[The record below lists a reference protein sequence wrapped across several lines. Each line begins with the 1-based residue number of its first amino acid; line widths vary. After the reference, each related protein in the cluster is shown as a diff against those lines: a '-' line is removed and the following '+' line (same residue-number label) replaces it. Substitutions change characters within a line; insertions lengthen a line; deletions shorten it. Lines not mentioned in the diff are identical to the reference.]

1 MKGVAGFR
9 PGARPYE
16 PTAEQNTHER
26 TTMSEIRF
34 IDTTLRDGHL
44 SLWALRMRIGHML
57 GAARQ
62 MDRCGFESMEFF
74 GFASIIKQVRELK
87 ENPWDWVRL
96 GVKQFSRTRLRYH
109 GGIGSGFE
117 PIPPCI
123 RRLLLECVIAHGIT
137 LTRSSNPW
145 NDYDVLARELDFLG
159 NRGMDVVGNIIYSV
173 SPKHTNEYYER
184 KTRELAALRPYRICF
199 KDVGGLLTPDRT
211 REMLQ
216 LVMANVGDIPL
227 EFHAHC
233 NNSLAPFN
241 YVEALK
247 LGVRTLHTAIPPL
260 ANGSSQPSIFNVAAN
275 AEALG
280 FTPMVDLEAVRPVE
294 EHFTRVARQ
303 ENFPFGAPREYDYAQ
318 YLHQVPGGMISNLRY
333 QLESV
338 GMGDRLEE
346 TLEEAGRV
354 REEYGYPI
362 MVTPLAQFVGT
373 QAAVNVMAG
382 ERYKE
387 VTDQSIQYAL
397 GYWGEEGARLMD
409 PEVKDRILSRPRA
422 REWENWTWPEPSLD
436 EVRQKFG
443 GPGVSDEELVIRV
456 IAGPDS
462 VKEMLAAGAPREF
475 LDASRPVSVLLKQL
489 AGARELRQVHIQRN
503 DLSLRLTHG
512 DARTP

>member
-1 MKGVAGFR
+1 M
-9 PGARPYE
+9 
-16 PTAEQNTHER
+16 N
-26 TTMSEIRF
+26 EIRF

-74 GFASIIKQVRELK
+74 GFASIIKQVRDLK

-96 GVKQFSRTRLRYH
+96 GVKEFSRTRLRYH
-109 GGIGSGFE
+109 GGLGSGFE
-117 PIPPCI
+117 SIPACVI
-123 RRLLLECVIAHGIT
+123 RLLLERIIAHGIT

-145 NDYDVLARELDFLG
+145 NDYAVLAKETETLG
-159 NRGMDVVGNIIYSV
+159 EMGMDVVANVIYSV
-173 SPKHTNEYYER
+173 SPKHTNEYYQR
-184 KTRELAALRPYRICF
+184 KVRELAALRPYRICF

-233 NNSLAPFN
+233 NNGLAPLN

-247 LGVRTLHTAIPPL
+247 LGVNTLHTSIPPL
-260 ANGSSQPSIFNVAAN
+260 ANGSAQPSIYNVVSN
-275 AEALG
+275 ARAMGL
-280 FTPMVDLEAVRPVE
+280 TPRVDLEAVKPVE
-294 EHFTRVARQ
+294 AHFTRVARQ
-303 ENFPFGAPREYDYAQ
+303 ENFPVGAPREYDHTQ
-318 YLHQVPGGMISNLRY
+318 YRHQVPGGMISNLRY
-333 QLESV
+333 QLGAV

-382 ERYKE
+382 ERYRE

-409 PEVKDRILSRPRA
+409 ADVKDRILSRPRA
-422 REWENWTWPEPSLD
+422 REWRSWVRPEPTLAD
-436 EVRQKFG
+436 VRQKFG
-443 GPGVSDEELVIRV
+443 GPGVSDEEMVLRV
-456 IAGPDS
+456 IAGADS
-462 VKEMLAAGAPREF
+462 VKAMLEAGAPRGF
-475 LDASRPVSVLLKQL
+475 LDAGRPVSVLLRQL
-489 AGARELRQVHIQRN
+489 AGARELRQVYVRQGGLSMHLGQRQ
-503 DLSLRLTHG
+503 
-512 DARTP
+512 P

>member
-1 MKGVAGFR
+1 
-9 PGARPYE
+9 
-16 PTAEQNTHER
+16 
-26 TTMSEIRF
+26 MSKIRF

-96 GVKQFSRTRLRYH
+96 GVKEFSRTRLRYH

-117 PIPPCI
+117 AIPPCVLH
-123 RRLLLECVIAHGIT
+123 LLLERVIAHGIT

-145 NDYDVLARELDFLG
+145 NDYDVLAREIKRLG
-159 NRGMDVVGNIIYSV
+159 GMGMEVVANVIYSV

-184 KTRELAALRPYRICF
+184 KVRELAALRPYRICF

-216 LVMANVGDIPL
+216 LVMANAGNIPL

-241 YVEALK
+241 YVEAMK
-247 LGVRTLHTAIPPL
+247 LGIKTLHTSIPPL
-260 ANGSSQPSIFNVAAN
+260 ANGSAQPSIFNVAAN
-275 AEALG
+275 AKALG
-280 FTPMVDLEAVRPVE
+280 LTPMVDLDAVRPVE
-294 EHFTRVARQ
+294 EHFTRVALQ
-303 ENFPFGAPREYDYAQ
+303 ENFPIGAPREYDYAQ
-318 YLHQVPGGMISNLRY
+318 YLHQVPGGMISNLRF
-333 QLESV
+333 QLEAV

-382 ERYKE
+382 GRYKE

-397 GYWGEEGARLMD
+397 GHWGEEGARLMD
-409 PEVKDRILSRPRA
+409 PDVKDRILSRPRA
-422 REWENWTWPEPSLD
+422 REWAGWIRPEPSLD

-443 GPGVSDEELVIRV
+443 GPGVSDEELVLRV
-456 IAGPDS
+456 IASPDS
-462 VKEMLAAGAPREF
+462 VKAMLAAGAPTEF
-475 LDASRPVSVLLKQL
+475 LDARRPVSELMKQL
-489 AGARELRQVHIQRN
+489 ASVRELRQVHIRR
-503 DLSLRLTHG
+503 DGLSLKLEQR
-512 DARTP
+512 DA

>member
-1 MKGVAGFR
+1 
-9 PGARPYE
+9 
-16 PTAEQNTHER
+16 
-26 TTMSEIRF
+26 MSEIRF

-145 NDYDVLARELDFLG
+145 NDYDVLARELEFLG

-216 LVMANVGDIPL
+216 LVMANIGDIPL

>member
-1 MKGVAGFR
+1 
-9 PGARPYE
+9 
-16 PTAEQNTHER
+16 
-26 TTMSEIRF
+26 MSEIRF
-34 IDTTLRDGHL
+34 VDTTLRDGHL

-123 RRLLLECVIAHGIT
+123 RRLLLERVIAHGIT

-145 NDYDVLARELDFLG
+145 NDYGVLAKELEFLG
-159 NRGMDVVGNIIYSV
+159 SRGMEVVGNIIYSV

-211 REMLQ
+211 REMLR
-216 LVMANVGDIPL
+216 LVMSNAGDIPL

-247 LGVRTLHTAIPPL
+247 LGIRTLHTAIPPL

-280 FTPMVDLEAVRPVE
+280 LEPMVDLEAARPVE
-294 EHFTRVARQ
+294 AHFTRVARQ

-318 YLHQVPGGMISNLRY
+318 YLHQVPGGMISNLRF
-333 QLESV
+333 QLETV
-338 GMGDRLEE
+338 GMGHRLEE

-397 GYWGEEGARLMD
+397 GYWGEEGTRLMD
-409 PEVKDRILSRPRA
+409 PDVKDRILSRPRA
-422 REWENWTWPEPSLD
+422 REWESWTWPEPSLD
-436 EVRQKFG
+436 EVRRKFG

-475 LDASRPVSVLLKQL
+475 LDARRPVSVLLKQL
-489 AGARELRQVHIQRN
+489 AGVRELRQVHIQRG
-503 DLSLRLTHG
+503 DLSLRLEQR
-512 DARTP
+512 DA

>member
-1 MKGVAGFR
+1 
-9 PGARPYE
+9 
-16 PTAEQNTHER
+16 
-26 TTMSEIRF
+26 MSEIRF

-96 GVKQFSRTRLRYH
+96 GVKEFSRTRLRYH

-117 PIPPCI
+117 AIPPCVLH
-123 RRLLLECVIAHGIT
+123 LLLERVIAHGIT

-145 NDYDVLARELDFLG
+145 NDYSVLAREIERLG
-159 NRGMDVVGNIIYSV
+159 GMGMEVVANVIYSV

-184 KTRELAALRPYRICF
+184 KVRELAALRPYRICF

-216 LVMANVGDIPL
+216 LVMANAGDIPL

-247 LGVRTLHTAIPPL
+247 LGIRTLHTAIPPL
-260 ANGSSQPSIFNVAAN
+260 ANGSAQPSIYNVAAN

-280 FTPMVDLEAVRPVE
+280 LTPMVDLDAVKPVE
-294 EHFTRVARQ
+294 EHFTRVALR
-303 ENFPFGAPREYDYAQ
+303 ENFPIGAPREYDYAQ
-318 YLHQVPGGMISNLRY
+318 YLHQVPGGMISNLRF
-333 QLESV
+333 QLEAV
-338 GMGDRLEE
+338 GMGHRLEE

-397 GYWGEEGARLMD
+397 GHWGEEGARLMD
-409 PEVKDRILSRPRA
+409 PDVKDRILSRPRA
-422 REWENWTWPEPSLD
+422 REWAGWTRPEPSLD

-443 GPGVSDEELVIRV
+443 GPGVSDEELVLRV
-456 IAGPDS
+456 IASPDS
-462 VKEMLAAGAPREF
+462 VKAMLAAGAPREF
-475 LDASRPVSVLLKQL
+475 LDAGRPVSALMKQL
-489 AGARELRQVHIQRN
+489 ADVRELRQVHIQR
-503 DLSLRLTHG
+503 DGLSLKLEQR
-512 DARTP
+512 DA

>member
-1 MKGVAGFR
+1 
-9 PGARPYE
+9 
-16 PTAEQNTHER
+16 
-26 TTMSEIRF
+26 MSEIRF

-96 GVKQFSRTRLRYH
+96 GVKEFSRTRLRYH

-117 PIPPCI
+117 AIPPCVLH
-123 RRLLLECVIAHGIT
+123 LLLERVIAHGIT

-145 NDYDVLARELDFLG
+145 NDYSVLAREIERLG
-159 NRGMDVVGNIIYSV
+159 GMGMDVVANVIYSV

-184 KTRELAALRPYRICF
+184 KVRELAALRPYRICF

-247 LGVRTLHTAIPPL
+247 LGIKTLHTSIPPL
-260 ANGSSQPSIFNVAAN
+260 ANGSAQPSIYNVAAN

-280 FTPMVDLEAVRPVE
+280 LTPMVDLDAVKPVE
-294 EHFTRVARQ
+294 EHFNQVALR
-303 ENFPFGAPREYDYAQ
+303 ENFPIGAPREYDYAQ
-318 YLHQVPGGMISNLRY
+318 YLHQVPGGMISNLRF
-333 QLESV
+333 QLEAV
-338 GMGDRLEE
+338 GMGHRLEE

-382 ERYKE
+382 GRYKE

-397 GYWGEEGARLMD
+397 GHWGEEGARLMD
-409 PEVKDRILSRPRA
+409 PDVKDRILSRPRA
-422 REWENWTWPEPSLD
+422 REWAGWTRPEPSLD

-443 GPGVSDEELVIRV
+443 GPGVSDEELVLRV
-456 IAGPDS
+456 IASPDS
-462 VKEMLAAGAPREF
+462 VKAMLAAGAPREF
-475 LDASRPVSVLLKQL
+475 LDAGRPVSALMKQL
-489 AGARELRQVHIQRN
+489 AAVRELRQVHIRR
-503 DLSLRLTHG
+503 DGLSLKLEQK
-512 DARTP
+512 DA

>member
-1 MKGVAGFR
+1 
-9 PGARPYE
+9 
-16 PTAEQNTHER
+16 
-26 TTMSEIRF
+26 MSEIRF

-145 NDYDVLARELDFLG
+145 NDYDVLARELEFLG
-159 NRGMDVVGNIIYSV
+159 SRGMDVVGNIIYSV

-409 PEVKDRILSRPRA
+409 PVVKDRILSRPRA

>member
-1 MKGVAGFR
+1 
-9 PGARPYE
+9 
-16 PTAEQNTHER
+16 
-26 TTMSEIRF
+26 
-34 IDTTLRDGHL
+34 
-44 SLWALRMRIGHML
+44 
-57 GAARQ
+57 

-96 GVKQFSRTRLRYH
+96 GVKEFSRTRLRYH
-109 GGIGSGFE
+109 GGLGSGFE
-117 PIPPCI
+117 PIPSCVI
-123 RRLLLECVIAHGIT
+123 HLVLERVIAHGIT

-145 NDYDVLARELDFLG
+145 NDYGVLAREIETLG
-159 NRGMDVVGNIIYSV
+159 KMGMDVVANVIYSV
-173 SPKHTNEYYER
+173 SPKHTNEYYVR
-184 KTRELAALRPYRICF
+184 KIRELAALRPYRICF

-233 NNSLAPFN
+233 NNGLAPLN

-247 LGVRTLHTAIPPL
+247 LGIKTLHTSIPPL
-260 ANGSSQPSIFNVAAN
+260 ANGSAQPSIYNVAAN
-275 AEALG
+275 AQAMGL
-280 FTPMVDLEAVRPVE
+280 TPRVDLEAVKPVE

-303 ENFPFGAPREYDYAQ
+303 ENFPVGSPREYDHAQ
-318 YLHQVPGGMISNLRY
+318 YLHQVPGGMISNLHY
-333 QLESV
+333 QLKAV
-338 GMGDRLEE
+338 GMGDRIDE

-409 PEVKDRILSRPRA
+409 EDVKDKILSRPRA
-422 REWENWTWPEPSLD
+422 REWEGWTRPEPSLH
-436 EVRQKFG
+436 EVREKFG
-443 GPGVSDEELVIRV
+443 GPGVSDEELVLRV
-456 IAGPDS
+456 ITGPDS
-462 VKEMLAAGAPREF
+462 VKAMLAAGAPKEF
-475 LDASRPVSVLLKQL
+475 LNAGRPLSDLMKQL
-489 AGARELRQVHIQRN
+489 TDVRELRQVHIQRG
-503 DLSLRLTHG
+503 DLSLKLEQR
-512 DARTP
+512 DA

>member
-1 MKGVAGFR
+1 
-9 PGARPYE
+9 
-16 PTAEQNTHER
+16 
-26 TTMSEIRF
+26 MSEIRF

-159 NRGMDVVGNIIYSV
+159 SRGMDVVGNIIYSV

-216 LVMANVGDIPL
+216 LVMANIGDIPL

-303 ENFPFGAPREYDYAQ
+303 ENFPFGAPREYDCAQ

-338 GMGDRLEE
+338 GMGHRLEE

>member
-1 MKGVAGFR
+1 
-9 PGARPYE
+9 
-16 PTAEQNTHER
+16 
-26 TTMSEIRF
+26 MSEIRF
-34 IDTTLRDGHL
+34 VDTTLRDGHL

-145 NDYDVLARELDFLG
+145 NDYGVLAKELEFLG
-159 NRGMDVVGNIIYSV
+159 SRGMEVVGNIIYSV

-216 LVMANVGDIPL
+216 LVMANVGDIPV

-247 LGVRTLHTAIPPL
+247 LGVKTLHTAIPPL

-280 FTPMVDLEAVRPVE
+280 ITPMVDLDAIKPVE
-294 EHFTRVARQ
+294 DHFTRVARQ
-303 ENFPFGAPREYDYAQ
+303 ENFPIGAPREYDYAQ
-318 YLHQVPGGMISNLRY
+318 YLHQVPGGMISNLRF
-333 QLESV
+333 QLETV

-409 PEVKDRILSRPRA
+409 PEVKDKILSRPRA
-422 REWENWTWPEPSLD
+422 REWESWTWPEPTLN

-456 IAGPDS
+456 VAGPDS

-475 LDASRPVSVLLKQL
+475 LDATRPVSVLVKQL
-489 AGARELRQVHIQRN
+489 AAARELRQVHVQRG
-503 DLSLRLTHG
+503 DLSLRLEQRE
-512 DARTP
+512 A

>member
-1 MKGVAGFR
+1 
-9 PGARPYE
+9 
-16 PTAEQNTHER
+16 
-26 TTMSEIRF
+26 MSEIREIRF
-34 IDTTLRDGHL
+34 VDTTLRDGHL

-74 GFASIIKQVRELK
+74 GFASIIKQVRELR

-145 NDYDVLARELDFLG
+145 NDYGVLAKELDFLG
-159 NRGMDVVGNIIYSV
+159 SRGMEVVGNIIYSV

-216 LVMANVGDIPL
+216 LVMANIGDIPL

-247 LGVRTLHTAIPPL
+247 LGVKTLHTAIPPL

-280 FTPMVDLEAVRPVE
+280 LTPMVDLEAVRPVE
-294 EHFTRVARQ
+294 EHFTRVARE
-303 ENFPFGAPREYDYAQ
+303 ENFPFGAPREYDHAQ
-318 YLHQVPGGMISNLRY
+318 YLHQVPGGMISNLRF
-333 QLESV
+333 QLETV

-409 PEVKDRILSRPRA
+409 PEVKDKILSRPRA
-422 REWENWTWPEPSLD
+422 REWESWTWPEPSLD
-436 EVRQKFG
+436 EVRRKFG
-443 GPGVSDEELVIRV
+443 GPGVSDEEVVQRARVENRV
-456 IAGPDS
+456 IVTFDRDYGRLAFHRGVSPSAGVLYLCFS
-462 VKEMLAAGAPREF
+462 PREPTEAARYVAR
-475 LDASRPVSVLLKQL
+475 LMADGIELKGRFTT
-489 AGARELRQVHIQRN
+489 ADRARIRQRILRSER
-503 DLSLRLTHG
+503 S
-512 DARTP
+512 

>member
-1 MKGVAGFR
+1 MANEDEDK
-9 PGARPYE
+9 
-16 PTAEQNTHER
+16 R
-26 TTMSEIRF
+26 TDMSEIRF
-34 IDTTLRDGHL
+34 IDTTIRDGQL
-44 SLWALRMRIGHML
+44 SLWALGMRIGAML
-57 GAARQ
+57 GAAEK

-74 GFASIIKQVRELK
+74 GFASIIKQVREHK

-96 GVKQFSRTRLRYH
+96 GVKRFSRTRLRYH

-117 PIPPCI
+117 PIPPCVLHLMME
-123 RRLLLECVIAHGIT
+123 RVIAHGIT

-145 NDYDVLARELDFLG
+145 NDYSVLAKEIELLG
-159 NRGMDVVGNIIYSV
+159 GMGMEVVANVIYSV
-173 SPKHTNEYYER
+173 SPKHTNEYYVR

-199 KDVGGLLTPDRT
+199 KDVGGLLTPERT

-233 NNSLAPFN
+233 NNGLAPLN

-247 LGVRTLHTAIPPL
+247 MGVKTLHTAIPPL
-260 ANGSSQPSIFNVAAN
+260 ANGSSQPSIYNVAAN
-275 AEALG
+275 AQALG
-280 FTPMVDLEAVRPVE
+280 LTPRVDLEAVKPVE

-303 ENFPFGAPREYDYAQ
+303 EGLPIGVPREYDHAQ
-318 YLHQVPGGMISNLRY
+318 YLHQVPGGMISNLHY
-333 QLESV
+333 QLTAV
-338 GMGDRLEE
+338 GMGDRIEE

-373 QAAVNVMAG
+373 QAAVNVMVG

-409 PEVKDRILSRPRA
+409 ADVKDKILSRPRA
-422 REWENWTWPEPSLD
+422 QAWKDWTRPQPSLD

-443 GPGVSDEELVIRV
+443 GPGVSDEELVLRV

-462 VKEMLAAGAPREF
+462 VKEMLAAGAPEEF
-475 LDASRPVSVLLKQL
+475 LDAGRPVSELMKQL
-489 AGARELRQVHIQRN
+489 AGVRDLRQIRVQRGG
-503 DLSLRLTHG
+503 LSLRLERR
-512 DARTP
+512 DA

>member
-1 MKGVAGFR
+1 
-9 PGARPYE
+9 
-16 PTAEQNTHER
+16 
-26 TTMSEIRF
+26 MSEIRF

-145 NDYDVLARELDFLG
+145 NDYGVLAKELEFLG
-159 NRGMDVVGNIIYSV
+159 NRGMEVVGNIIYSV

-247 LGVRTLHTAIPPL
+247 LGVKTLHTAIPPL

-280 FTPMVDLEAVRPVE
+280 LTPMVDLEAVRPVE

-318 YLHQVPGGMISNLRY
+318 YLHQVPGGMISNLRF
-333 QLESV
+333 QLEAV

-409 PEVKDRILSRPRA
+409 PEVKDKVLSRPRA
-422 REWENWTWPEPSLD
+422 REWESWTWPEPSLD
-436 EVRQKFG
+436 EVRRKFG

-456 IAGPDS
+456 IASPDS
-462 VKEMLAAGAPREF
+462 VKAMLAAGAPREF
-475 LDASRPVSVLLKQL
+475 LDAGRPVSSLMKQL
-489 AGARELRQVHIQRN
+489 ADVRKLRQVHIQR
-503 DLSLRLTHG
+503 DGLSLKLEQR
-512 DARTP
+512 DA

>member
-1 MKGVAGFR
+1 
-9 PGARPYE
+9 
-16 PTAEQNTHER
+16 
-26 TTMSEIRF
+26 MSEIRF
-34 IDTTLRDGHL
+34 VDTTLRDGHL

-57 GAARQ
+57 GAAQQ

-145 NDYDVLARELDFLG
+145 NDYNVLAKELDFLG
-159 NRGMDVVGNIIYSV
+159 SRGMEVVGNIIYSV

-247 LGVRTLHTAIPPL
+247 LGVKTLHTAIPPL

-318 YLHQVPGGMISNLRY
+318 YQHQVPGGMISNLRF

-338 GMGDRLEE
+338 GMGNRLEE

-409 PEVKDRILSRPRA
+409 PEVKDKILSRPRA
-422 REWENWTWPEPSLD
+422 REWESWTWPEPSLD
-436 EVRQKFG
+436 EVRRKF

-456 IAGPDS
+456 VAGPDS

-475 LDASRPVSVLLKQL
+475 LDARRPVSVLLKQL
-489 AGARELRQVHIQRN
+489 AGARELRQVHIRRD
-503 DLSLRLTHG
+503 DLSLRLEQR
-512 DARTP
+512 DA